1 MAGSLD
7 GKIWRRF
14 SSRNYPAWFTNYKKE
29 DTKGKYYEKI
39 ADEMEIK
46 DYSCFNE
53 LFTLVKNYPNYSA
66 KELIK
71 VYLKNQ

>member
-1 MAGSLD
+1 
-7 GKIWRRF
+7 
-14 SSRNYPAWFTNYKKE
+14 
-29 DTKGKYYEKI
+29 
-39 ADEMEIK
+39 MEIK